1 MADSPGTARRRGA
14 ASHARSDP
22 RTSRNHIKRAPAA
35 GPRRFQST
43 LSRYRSSAARRR
55 RPRDPLTTARGS
67 PRAPDPEAR
76 SRRARHA
83 LARETARSRS
93 RDGHTFAQM
102 SSSRNAQPSQ
112 VVCDL
117 VALARGPR
125 IHPSKDGAP
134 VATLNPCLVCPLP
147 CWLLI
152 VRGRA
157 VRVLIGAHTHTSL
170 RPSC

>member
-1 MADSPGTARRRGA
+1 MDSPGTARRRGA

-55 RPRDPLTTARGS
+55 RPRDPLASARGS
-67 PRAPDPEAR
+67 PRAPDPEQAVFAPATL
-76 SRRARHA
+76 SFRRQRA
-83 LARETARSRS
+83 LARETATPS
-93 RDGHTFAQM
+93 HK
-102 SSSRNAQPSQ
+102 SSARNAQPSQ
-112 VVCDL
+112 VVCGL
-117 VALARGPR
+117 VALARGPSV
-125 IHPSKDGAP
+125 HPSKDGAP
-134 VATLNPCLVCPLP
+134 VAALNPCLVCPLP

-157 VRVLIGAHTHTSL
+157 VRVLIGAHTHIL
-170 RPSC
+170 H